1 MLFKIALDGIQHVTP
16 LGHVNSPKVFHDK
29 YPCGR

>member
-1 MLFKIALDGIQHVTP
+1 MVQHVTP